1 MSDDCDNLF
10 GSVAS
15 SLVRRGLAL
24 PLPTAPEAAGGGPT
38 GNGILTEGG
47 DWLVTESG
55 DYIVTE

>member
-24 PLPTAPEAAGGGPT
+24 PLPTAPEAAGGGITWGDGT
-38 GNGILTEGG
+38 GITWG
-47 DWLVTESG
+47 DGTDLKWG
-55 DYIVTE
+55 NQ